1 MTQCYYSRDD
11 ETYDHETFGDLLCD
25 LQLEYEDSELIGMS
39 YWVCEGKEVTFGD
52 IIDVRQILDALDDEL
67 YEQVGEVADCDFSGV
82 SKDAQNELHDLLVK
96 WAEKHISLRYWKL
109 VGKSEEKFITA
120 EDIL

>member
-1 MTQCYYSRDD
+1 MSNLYYSRDD
-11 ETYDHETFGDLLCD
+11 ETYDHETFGDLLDD
-25 LQLEYEDSELIGMS
+25 LKSEYEDSELIGMS
-39 YWVCEGKEVTFGD
+39 YWVCEGKEVKFGD

-67 YEQVGEVADCDFSGV
+67 YEQVGEVAGFDFSWV
-82 SKDAQNELHDLLVK
+82 PEDARTELHDLLVK

-109 VGKSEEKFITA
+109 VGKSEEKFITV